1 MPSTRHR
8 GVTMSRLG
16 LLATFSAL
24 ILTGC
29 VSSYAYRDGGNGG
42 DYYYAEP
49 EVEYRDVYGM
59 PYVGLGYDG
68 GWYGRF
74 GYGFGYGALPYSHY
88 GFPYWGGP
96 YGYYGGPFGYYGGF
110 YPPVYWHHRDHDG
123 DHRPHRPRPPGP
135 LPPGTLPPGVI
146 LDPPGTPNPG
156 DIAQNGAQR
165 PIASK
170 PMPRPR
176 LRVSEPGQ
184 PGQPGAPLQGGQP
197 RIRPMPGAGPSPG
210 QPGGVPMPQER
221 PRRPPMQES
230 APAFPRRMERVEM
243 PRPSAPPGGRMER
256 REREPGLNPTP

>member
-1 MPSTRHR
+1 
-8 GVTMSRLG
+8 MSRLG

-29 VSSYAYRDGGNGG
+29 VSSYTYRDGNGG

-49 EVEYRDVYGM
+49 QIEYRDVYGM
-59 PYVGLGYDG
+59 PYLGLGYDS

-74 GYGFGYGALPYSHY
+74 GYGFGYGALPYSHD

-96 YGYYGGPFGYYGGF
+96 YGYYGGPSGYYGGF

-156 DIAQNGAQR
+156 DIAQNGTER
-165 PIASK
+165 PTASK
-170 PMPRPR
+170 PLPRPR
-176 LRVSEPGQ
+176 WRVSEPGQ
-184 PGQPGAPLQGGQP
+184 PGQPGVPLQGGQP
-197 RIRPMPGAGPSPG
+197 RIRPMPGTSPSPG

-230 APAFPRRMERVEM
+230 APAFPRRMERPAM
-243 PRPSAPPGGRMER
+243 PTPSAPPGGRMER